1 MRLLLALTALL
12 LACALIAAGEGNYVK
27 KWIWEKDELKKIAEM
42 EKKVA
47 FKDGFFVFET
57 DNWIVKTELGERF
70 TAEAAL
76 FMEIFNAVFLEV
88 FNFKTGS
95 EVDIKPSLIIFNS
108 AEKDAQVG
116 ISGSRGVFTWR
127 QAGNKVEFTLYT
139 YMKADRLSTFSNC
152 YHPVIQHEGTHCLV
166 QKLVG
171 TRHVPAWLTEGM
183 ATFYEYWDYRSKA
196 SPSGNKPKDVEAR
209 KKRLTLSARKHH
221 LRDGVRNSGG
231 QYPPLKYLLSLN
243 TLQEWAV
250 DGMGPRTGLHYAM
263 AESFADF
270 LISDKKSR
278 ESLRIIFARLVKGE
292 KELLQEK
299 EIAELEPKWHK
310 HLQEVWGINAKE
322 Q

>member
-1 MRLLLALTALL
+1 MRALLALAMAA
-12 LACALIAAGEGNYVK
+12 LACSLLTAGEGNYVK

-47 FKDGFFVFET
+47 FKDGYFVYET
-57 DNWIVKTELGERF
+57 DNFIVKTELGERF

-76 FMEIFNAVFLEV
+76 FMEIFHAVFLEV

-95 EVDIKPSLIIFNS
+95 EVDIKPTLVIFKS
-108 AEKDAQVG
+108 AERYAQVG
-116 ISGSRGVFTWR
+116 IGGSRGVFTWR
-127 QAGNKVEFTLYT
+127 QAGEKVEFALYT
-139 YMKADRLSTFSNC
+139 YMKEDRLCNFSNC

-171 TRHVPAWLTEGM
+171 TKPVPAWLTEGM

-196 SPSGNKPKDVEAR
+196 SPSGNKPKDAEAR
-209 KKRLTLSARKHH
+209 KKRLTLSERKHY
-221 LRDGVRNSGG
+221 LRDGVRESGG
-231 QYPPLKYLLSLN
+231 QYPTLKYLLSLN
-243 TLQEWAV
+243 TLRQWDV

-270 LISDKKSR
+270 LISDKKGR
-278 ESLRIIFARLVKGE
+278 DYLRLIFERLVKGE
-292 KELLQEK
+292 KELLQDK
-299 EIAELEPKWHK
+299 EIEELEPRWHK
-310 HLQEVWGINAKE
+310 HLREVWGINAKG